1 MREGPLAK
9 SGGMWRPWRTSGA
22 VESPLL
28 CRRNVHG
35 QAAIF
40 SLFWLF
46 VGARVASVALWG
58 RYATPGHL
66 WGPCGAAGGRGEA
79 QKSRYE
85 LG

>member
-1 MREGPLAK
+1 MLSTAPDVFHSRQTPPDSA
-9 SGGMWRPWRTSGA
+9 SGVGA
-22 VESPLL
+22 MY
-28 CRRNVHG
+28 G
-35 QAAIF
+35 QAVIF

-66 WGPCGAAGGRGEA
+66 LGPCGAAGGRGEA

-85 LG
+85 WGDP